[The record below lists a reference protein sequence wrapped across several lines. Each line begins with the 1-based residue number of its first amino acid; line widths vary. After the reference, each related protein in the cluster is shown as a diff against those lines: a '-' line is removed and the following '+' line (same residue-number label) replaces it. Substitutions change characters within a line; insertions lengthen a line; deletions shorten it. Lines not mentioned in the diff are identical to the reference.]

1 MAGNTFYTKNAKK
14 ASKAS
19 NSFRS
24 KENSNDLPG
33 LAYSQGH
40 SIRNIFSPRGLLPV
54 IGRDGYKTI
63 VSYRVEGGS
72 SNRTIFQTED
82 TRENNYF
89 VDSDRLIPARFKI
102 THTVIESIT
111 KENYSSH
118 ITSIKYPNGDI
129 ANLADLNQAVVVEL
143 ISSLVDKL
151 TNFYELIIVPENLK
165 GKPDFRGYGTIRFG
179 FDTKQEAQVDFP
191 NGGLTQVPNFSIMT
205 EVYGDNGDY
214 QKDTPYT
221 DLMKFDPVA
230 WIRESGP
237 PGMYPDVTPSS
248 SYNTSLFNGI
258 IEPFKIRT
266 EIYDLDIFAKTDE
279 VRPNSVNGA
288 CMPNIKNYTLLS
300 ENNAGGISPVI
311 DIGNY
316 KSAGSVLDGAPHV
329 IPSYYSPDPF
339 LEKDKF
345 VGQYIDD
352 EIKAILSVVSLNPG
366 ILPVDAVSQS
376 TGYDC
381 FASNSITSANYR
393 GRLR

>member
-1 MAGNTFYTKNAKK
+1 MAGNTFYTRNAKK

-24 KENSNDLPG
+24 KKNSNDLPG
-33 LAYSQGH
+33 MAYAQGH
-40 SIRNIFSPRGLLPV
+40 SIRNIFAPRGLLPV

-63 VSYRVEGGS
+63 VNYRVEGGS
-72 SNRTIFQTED
+72 SNRTIFQTEN
-82 TRENNYF
+82 TKENNYF
-89 VDSDRLIPARFKI
+89 VDSDRLIPARFTI
-102 THTVIESIT
+102 THSAIENIT

-118 ITSIKYPNGDI
+118 ITSIKYPNGDRV
-129 ANLADLNQAVVVEL
+129 NLADLDQTVIVEL
-143 ISSLVDKL
+143 ISLLVDKL
-151 TNFYELIIVPENLK
+151 TNFYELIIVPEKLR

-179 FDTKQEAQVDFP
+179 FDAKQEAKVDFP
-191 NGGLTQVPNFSIMT
+191 NGGLTQVPNFGIMT

-221 DLMKFDPVA
+221 DLMKFDPIA

-237 PGMYPDVTPSS
+237 PGMYPDVTPSN
-248 SYNTSLFNGI
+248 SYGTSLFNGI

-279 VRPNSVNGA
+279 VRPNNVSGA
-288 CMPNIKNYTLLS
+288 RMKDIRNYVLLS
-300 ENNAGGISPVI
+300 ENNSGGITPVV

-316 KSAGSVLDGAPHV
+316 KTAGSVLDSEIYA
-329 IPSYYSPDPF
+329 IPTSYKPDPF
-339 LEKDKF
+339 SEKDKF
-345 VGQYIDD
+345 VGQYIDSG
-352 EIKAILSVVSLNPG
+352 IKAILSVSSLSPG
-366 ILPVDAVSQS
+366 MLPIDAISQS

-381 FASNSITSANYR
+381 FANDRINSVNYR